1 MQQRSTPYSG
11 FPGSALPRLA
21 LVTWS
26 AIVVCAIVAAPL
38 TASTAR
44 AEGWFLYQAFDL
56 LCHQEPARSWHLEG
70 YPLAVCARCF
80 GVYAGL
86 LLAAVTGL
94 RLAPK
99 AVGITLALVAAS
111 WVAEFVG
118 LVDMSNG
125 IRCLTGLALGV
136 SISAA
141 VLACSPRTARQLAHS
156 ESRLG

>member
-1 MQQRSTPYSG
+1 MQQHSTQYSG
-11 FPGSALPRLA
+11 LPVSPLPRLA

-26 AIVVCAIVAAPL
+26 AIVLCAIVTAPL
-38 TASTAR
+38 AASMAR

-86 LLAAVTGL
+86 LLAAVAGL

-99 AVGITLALVAAS
+99 AVGAATALVAVS
-111 WVAEFVG
+111 WAAEFLG
-118 LVDMSNG
+118 LAAVSNG
-125 IRCLTGLALGV
+125 IRCLTGLVLGV

-141 VLACSPRTARQLAHS
+141 VLACSPQAARQLAHS